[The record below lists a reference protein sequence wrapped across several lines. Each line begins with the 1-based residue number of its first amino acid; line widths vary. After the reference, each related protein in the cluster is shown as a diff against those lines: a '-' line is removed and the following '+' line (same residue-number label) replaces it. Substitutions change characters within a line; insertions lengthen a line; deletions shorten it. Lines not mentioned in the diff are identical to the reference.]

1 MKKIFSVIAI
11 AAMAMFAFSCKP
23 DNPTPDDIDNIV
35 EDGVYVMLG
44 DKIVAE
50 YAMAGGFNEAADQA
64 ARDGMYE
71 KYIVLDKDQEFTLAY
86 KAGEKIL
93 KYGAELKAFTP
104 EALTGVYDGNP
115 KTAVLKGALVEGEKA
130 PKMKASEKGLYHIV
144 LDLNKDG
151 KLDNPQILLVNTH
164 YGIRGAMISESWDY
178 AAMEAGELSNE
189 GTTYTITGLNVKPN
203 QEFKFAYN
211 SAWKITLDAA
221 GLVKANTNLGKDCVP
236 GGDNIAIA
244 ESGAYTIT
252 LKFVLKGGPVKNSW
266 SYTITRTGDMQV
278 EPINPAASGFMVGVS
293 GGNWGNWADPNPAA
307 VYNAAESSVTDAA
320 KFSGKY
326 VFDIAEIEMKG
337 SFKIR
342 INGAWIGPNDA
353 TVEGLETSTDSDGNF
368 AVAEA
373 AEGNYSAKFSF
384 DWDGNTNSH
393 SNVKVVFTAAA
404 PAEPKVTVDGDAA
417 DWALLDAKYVT
428 VVESAEGAALNVIK
442 SLKVYYDDKV
452 YFLVELT
459 DDALAYSNKMRFHVF
474 VNSDWSADGGYNA
487 HWTRLNINYA
497 LEGKIMEGGNFVNLS
512 SALYACVPGTAWATQ
527 NTGIT
532 PTIVSAGKDKFYEFS
547 VWDDAFAQA
556 LKSTIGV
563 GIEIMDSDY
572 NAKGILPNDASG
584 ELATVVKKGT
594 EPLEALPALPEPATA
609 AITLD
614 GNFEDWEDIEKIEDE
629 GTEFAE
635 WKYTYDADNIYFLFK
650 IKRSKIIANREAETE
665 GENAGKY
672 GFYKRRYIYIGLDTD
687 NNPETPSADKPNDG
701 TYLYGDMQITGCEAV
716 ALVYPFRGFSESAG
730 GTDGSKIVNGLDDRS
745 WVRNIGANGV
755 GGSRTGDQM
764 EAWGTIDEEYGT
776 FEVNL
781 PRAHLGA
788 AGTYKIQ
795 LSLASDL
802 STITEITVE

>member
-50 YAMAGGFNEAADQA
+50 YAMAGGFNEADNQT
-64 ARDGMYE
+64 AREGMYE
-71 KYIVLDKDQEFTLAY
+71 KYIVLEKDQEFTLAY

-104 EALTGVYDGNP
+104 EKTEGIYDANP
-115 KTAVLKGALVEGEKA
+115 ATAVLKGALVEGDKA
-130 PKMKASEKGLYHIV
+130 PKMKADKKALYHIV
-144 LDLNKDG
+144 LDLNKDS
-151 KLDNPQILLVNTH
+151 KLDNAQIVAVPVE
-164 YGIRGAMISESWDY
+164 YGVRGAMNNWGFT
-178 AAMEAGELSNE
+178 ALQAGELSNE
-189 GTTYTITGLNVKPN
+189 GTTFTLTGVNLKAND
-203 QEFKFAYN
+203 EFKFAYN
-211 SAWKITLDAA
+211 GAWKITLDAA
-221 GLVKANTNLGKDCVP
+221 GLVKANTNLGKDCIP
-236 GGDNIAIA
+236 GGDNIKIT

-252 LKFVLKGGPVKNSW
+252 LKFALKGGAIKNSW
-266 SYTITRTGDMQV
+266 TAELTRTGDMQV
-278 EPINPAASGFMVGVS
+278 EAINPAAEGFMVGLS
-293 GGNWGNWADPNPAA
+293 GGDLTNWGDPNPAA
-307 VYNAAESSVTDAA
+307 VYNAAESNVTDAA

-326 VFDIAEIEMKG
+326 VFDIAEIAMSG

-342 INGAWIGPNDA
+342 INGGWIGPNDA

-368 AVAEA
+368 AVAA
-373 AEGNYSAKFSF
+373 AAAGNYSAKFSF
-384 DWDGNTNSH
+384 DWDGNTNSY

-428 VVESAEGAALNVIK
+428 VVESAEGAELNVIK

-512 SALYACVPGTAWATQ
+512 SALYACVPGTAWDTQ

-563 GIEIMDSDY
+563 GIEIMDSGY
-572 NAKGILPNDASG
+572 AAKGILPNDASG

-609 AITLD
+609 AIALD
-614 GNFEDWEDIEKIEDE
+614 GNFDDWAEIEALPGRSGNSIK
-629 GTEFAE
+629 E
-635 WKYTYDADNIYFLFK
+635 WKYASDAENIYFYAK
-650 IKRSKIIANREAETE
+650 VDKNDIIAGKSEDP
-665 GENAGKY
+665 AGSGK
-672 GFYKRRYIYIGLDTD
+672 FPFNWRRYFYIGIDTD
-687 NNPETPSADKPNDG
+687 NNPESPTAEAPG
-701 TYLYGDMQITGCEAV
+701 YGGLEITGCEV
-716 ALVYPFRGFSESAG
+716 VTLVYPFRGNATSAS
-730 GTDGSKIVNGLDDRS
+730 GTDGSEVL
-745 WVRNIGANGV
+745 NGV
-755 GGSRTGDQM
+755 DDQGWVKLNGAEQSGKM
-764 EAWGTIDEEYGT
+764 AAWGVIDDEFGYLEMSLPKASIGGATGT
-776 FEVNL
+776 MKV
-781 PRAHLGA
+781 
-788 AGTYKIQ
+788 Q
-795 LSLASDL
+795 LSLSSNLANVD
-802 STITEITVE
+802 TMVIE

>member
-104 EALTGVYDGNP
+104 EKTEGIYDSNP
-115 KTAVLKGALVEGEKA
+115 ATAVLKGALVEGDKA
-130 PKMKASEKGLYHIV
+130 PKMKADKKALYHIV
-144 LDLNKDG
+144 LDLNKDS
-151 KLDNPQILLVNTH
+151 KLDNAQIVAVPVE
-164 YGIRGAMISESWDY
+164 YGVRGSMNSWGFT
-178 AAMEAGELSNE
+178 ALQAGELSNE
-189 GTTYTITGLNVKPN
+189 GTTFTLTGVNLKEND
-203 QEFKFAYN
+203 EFKFAYN
-211 SAWKITLDAA
+211 GAWKITLDAA
-221 GLVKANTNLGKDCVP
+221 GLVKANTNLGKDCIP
-236 GGDNIAIA
+236 GGDNIKIT

-252 LKFVLKGGPVKNSW
+252 LKFALKAGAIKNSW
-266 SYTITRTGDMQV
+266 TAEITRTGDLV
-278 EPINPAASGFMVGVS
+278 LDPEDPSKFVCGLSGAM
-293 GGNWGNWADPNPAA
+293 NEWATPPTPQA
-307 VYNAAESSVTDAA
+307 VYNATESNVTDAA
-320 KFSGKY
+320 RFTGKY
-326 VFDIAEIEMKG
+326 VFDVAALEMG
-337 SFKIR
+337 GQFKVR
-342 INGAWIGPNDA
+342 INAVDGNSGWYGFGDVTIEGLTVADAGGNIDA
-353 TVEGLETSTDSDGNF
+353 TDAGTYT
-368 AVAEA
+368 
-373 AEGNYSAKFSF
+373 AKISF
-384 DWDGNTNSH
+384 DWDGN
-393 SNVKVVFTAAA
+393 SNVVKNIKVVFTAAA

-512 SALYACVPGTAWATQ
+512 SALYACVPGTAWDTQ

-563 GIEIMDSDY
+563 GIEIMDSGY
-572 NAKGILPNDASG
+572 AAKGILPNDASG

-650 IKRSKIIANREAETE
+650 IKRSKIIANKEAETE

-795 LSLASDL
+795 LSLSSDL